1 MAREYKP
8 NFMDAEQDNSGLP
21 TSPGTQG
28 AVPTG
33 SSFAAPKARKA
44 SSGFTNL
51 KKYFNANQ
59 GNKLIESVAKPAET
73 QLQGAQQNLAQSSQQ
88 FNQDIQNEQAKLAA
102 ARTQGQ
108 QALGYVDTGANA
120 LTPQSLPQD
129 ATEEQKAKAAI
140 DANNAAQQALTKV
153 RDYRYSGPT
162 EIANQDKLMDDR
174 FQLQDF
180 AQATKNEAGRG
191 AILQTLFG
199 KGGNYTGGARNLDNF
214 LLSADQQNLNKLKDI
229 RSQTQKYDQDLRNL
243 DTQAAAKVGAAMGN
257 VDMTKG
263 LQKTA
268 MEKMR
273 EALKLRLEEQA
284 KAYNTASQADAAAVT
299 TDELRQWLPEM
310 AGYDLVGDPRVAPAT
325 EVGLP
330 VESQAYL
337 DYIAAGGDPNSPDA
351 PAKRMAQPM
360 DNMSLP
366 VEPSPEELNFI
377 NLYKNRNFEDRQKV
391 DPNETFT
398 RDIKE
403 AGSMFHRDWNHSTVG
418 APNKQE
424 AFVGIDAMK
433 PLFSESY
440 QDNTWDS
447 INAQEL
453 ERRNIL
459 SRVLADNV
467 ENGLMTPKQKQEIQ
481 TQMDNELLSKLKETP
496 NMARGQYAEKFFT
509 SAPGN
514 ISDMT
519 SDYKKLGYTNV
530 ADLMKDLNMTM
541 AVGLQNL
548 PGFENRVND
557 TYSHNNTN
565 YTYYSPFMFG
575 GTSTNSWEFNPETG
589 KMRMKNGQKIPTG
602 IWVNN
607 KTGQTTK
614 LPVQTQNGPNQMAE
628 LSKLGFEP
636 QYIDPPEIT
645 PEQLDA
651 ALVHGKGGF
660 DNNSSPRLIANKW
673 QEKYLKDRLNELL
686 GAKHEDVLVKK

>member
-8 NFMDAEQDNSGLP
+8 NFMDDEQDNSGVP

-28 AVPTG
+28 AIPTG

-59 GNKLIESVAKPAET
+59 GNKLIDNVAKPAET
-73 QLQGAQQNLAQSSQQ
+73 QLQGAQQNLAQSTQD
-88 FNQDIQNEQAKLAA
+88 FNRDIQNEQAKLTA

-120 LTPQSLPQD
+120 LTPQSLPAD

-162 EIANQDKLMDDR
+162 EIANQDKLMDDK

-214 LLSADQQNLNKLKDI
+214 LLSSDQQNLNKLKDI

-243 DTQAAAKVGAAMGN
+243 DTQAAAKVGAVQGN

-268 MEKMR
+268 MEQMR
-273 EALKLRLEEQA
+273 DALKQRLDYQA
-284 KAYNTASQADAAAVT
+284 AEYNALQQADAAEIDTA
-299 TDELRQWLPEM
+299 ELRKYLPEM
-310 AGYDLVGDPRVAPAT
+310 AGYDLVGDPRLEAT
-325 EVGLP
+325 NDIGLP
-330 VESQAYL
+330 VE
-337 DYIAAGGDPNSPDA
+337 GETPTTPDPST
-351 PAKRMAQPM
+351 
-360 DNMSLP
+360 
-366 VEPSPEELNFI
+366 LNWV
-377 NLYKNRNFEDRQKV
+377 NLYKNKNFEERQKV
-391 DPNETFT
+391 DPNEAFT
-398 RDIKE
+398 RNIKE
-403 AGSMFHRDWNHSTVG
+403 AGSMLHRDWNHSTVG
-418 APNKQE
+418 GPNRQE

-453 ERRNIL
+453 ERRNVL
-459 SRVLADNV
+459 TKVLADNV
-467 ENGLMTPKQKQEIQ
+467 ENGLMTPKQRTEIQ

-496 NMARGQYAEKFFT
+496 NMARDNYAEHFYT

-514 ISDMT
+514 IQELT
-519 SDYKKLGYTNV
+519 SDYAKLGYTNV
-530 ADLMKDLNMTM
+530 SDFLKDLNVDM
-541 AVGLQNL
+541 AIRNPLNNKGMMYEGTQENVVGGN
-548 PGFENRVND
+548 
-557 TYSHNNTN
+557 YSSA
-565 YTYYSPFMFG
+565 YKY
-575 GTSTNSWEFNPETG
+575 NPET
-589 KMRMKNGQKIPTG
+589 KMMDYQVIVPTNIPRRDQKGNIILDPRTTQP
-602 IWVNN
+602 IYDR
-607 KTGQTTK
+607 TTK
-614 LPVQTQNGPNQMAE
+614 IESRSM
-628 LSKLGFEP
+628 
-636 QYIDPPEIT
+636 T
-645 PEQLDA
+645 PEQLNSMVA
-651 ALVHGKGGF
+651 HGKGVF
-660 DNNSSPRLIANKW
+660 DNNNSPRLIANKW